1 MRTEMPRLSDGGGVG
16 GLVSFALDL
25 ADGLFEHGGVH
36 LEADGFDV
44 AGLLAA
50 EHVARAA
57 EFEVERGDLEAGAE
71 VGELLER
78 GEAAAGDL
86 GEFGLG
92 RDEQIGVGAAIASGL
107 RGRGAGRAR

>member
-1 MRTEMPRLSDGGGVG
+1 MG
-16 GLVSFALDL
+16 GLVFLALHL
-25 ADGLFEHGGVH
+25 AHGLFEHGGVH
-36 LEADGFDV
+36 LEADGLDV

-71 VGELLER
+71 VGELFER

-86 GEFGLG
+86 GEL
-92 RDEQIGVGAAIASGL
+92 RLRWDQQIAVGAAVQRPTRPRS
-107 RGRGAGRAR
+107 

>member
-1 MRTEMPRLSDGGGVG
+1 MG
-16 GLVSFALDL
+16 GLFFFALHL

-50 EHVARAA
+50 EHVACAA
-57 EFEVERGDLEAGAE
+57 ELEVEGGDLEAGAE
-71 VGELLER
+71 VGEFFEC
-78 GEAAAGDL
+78 GEAAAGNF

-92 RDEQIGVGAAIASGL
+92 WDQEIASRRGDCCGL
-107 RGRGAGRAR
+107 RGRGAGRARRGRGGRRG

>member
-1 MRTEMPRLSDGGGVG
+1 MPRLSTVHWRAL
-16 GLVSFALDL
+16 GLSSVALHL

-50 EHVARAA
+50 EHVACAA
-57 EFEVERGDLEAGAE
+57 ELEVEGGDLEAGAE
-71 VGELLER
+71 VRKLFKR

-86 GEFGLG
+86 GQVPF
-92 RDEQIGVGAAIASGL
+92 Q
-107 RGRGAGRAR
+107 AG